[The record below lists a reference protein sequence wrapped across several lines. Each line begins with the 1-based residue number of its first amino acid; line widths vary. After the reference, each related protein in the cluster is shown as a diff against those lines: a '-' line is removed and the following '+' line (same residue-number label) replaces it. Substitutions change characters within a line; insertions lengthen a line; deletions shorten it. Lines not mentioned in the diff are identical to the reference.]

1 MYQGVRNSFDPVQ
14 DVYVRPTALQ
24 PWALWYLRRN
34 PPSLL
39 RRSSFSY
46 EGWKH
51 ILLRQGFRRYPLRI
65 LPWFDSRG
73 FLCRQMNLS
82 LQ

>member
-34 PPSLL
+34 PP
-39 RRSSFSY
+39 
-46 EGWKH
+46 KH

>member
-14 DVYVRPTALQ
+14 DVYVGSTALQ
-24 PWALWYLRRN
+24 PWALWYLRPN
-34 PPSLL
+34 PP
-39 RRSSFSY
+39 
-46 EGWKH
+46 KH
-51 ILLRQGFRRYPLRI
+51 ILLPQGFRRYPLRI